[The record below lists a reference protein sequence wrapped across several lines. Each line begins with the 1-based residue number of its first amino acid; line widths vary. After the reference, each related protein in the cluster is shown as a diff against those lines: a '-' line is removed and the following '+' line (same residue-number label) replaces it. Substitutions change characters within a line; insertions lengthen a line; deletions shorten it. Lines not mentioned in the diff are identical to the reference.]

1 MSLHY
6 TTTAMLLYGKWS
18 LTMAHEKNALLT
30 TNGLPMKGKSRCGKS
45 YLWEAKCGVIVP
57 RKRDIST
64 HQKQC
69 PTCMSQIRTG
79 PSSGKNIVMYCGEIV
94 KTHKNQQAHFQIC
107 AACHVK
113 RREIRVQT
121 CKDLVH
127 TDEMRQKYSEAA
139 KKTSERSDIQEQRAT
154 QLKNWRV
161 ANPKKFDAIRAK
173 AHASPKLSK
182 MEMYLEPYLVEKGFT
197 RSVRLSCGKL
207 KTLKQ
212 VDFVHKKQKIVIEV
226 DGPWHFLP
234 IHSTEQLA
242 TVQARDH
249 LLHQEII
256 RRNWRLIRLS
266 MQGFKGNTGE
276 LITPDLTT
284 LFSKIDDKT
293 WTGVL
298 CFGSLY
304 TPRFWDGIKVTI
316 LK

>member
-1 MSLHY
+1 MM
-6 TTTAMLLYGKWS
+6 T
-18 LTMAHEKNALLT
+18 HEKNVPLI
-30 TNGLPMKGKSRCGKS
+30 TNGLPMKDKSRSGKS
-45 YLWEAKCGVIVP
+45 YKWETKCGEIVP
-57 RKRDIST
+57 RLRDISI

-79 PSSGKNIVMYCGEIV
+79 PSSSKDIVMYCGEIV
-94 KTHKNQQAHFQIC
+94 KTHKNRKEHFQSC
-107 AACHVK
+107 EACHIG

-127 TDEMRQKYSEAA
+127 TDEMRQRYSETA
-139 KKTSERSDIQEQRAT
+139 KKTSARSDVQEQRSA

-161 ANPKKFDAIRAK
+161 ENPEKFDAIRAK
-173 AHASPKLSK
+173 AHSSPKLSK

-197 RSVRLSCGKL
+197 RSVRLSCGDT

-226 DGPWHFLP
+226 DGSWHFLP
-234 IHSTEQLA
+234 IHSEGQLA

-249 LLHQEII
+249 LLNQEIM

-266 MQGFKGNTGE
+266 MQCFKGNTGV
-276 LITPDLTT
+276 LITPTLET

-298 CFGSLY
+298 CFGNLY
-304 TPRFWDGIKVTI
+304 EPRFWDGIKVTI